1 LKNWKKQKFNQVV
14 KYSRLKFQH
23 PFLFPSSFE
32 RKKLKKVINM
42 VNRKKHNRKYLLSLG
57 QQEHF
62 SRRTSKAI
70 IGVQIFE

>member
-1 LKNWKKQKFNQVV
+1 LKG
-14 KYSRLKFQH
+14 
-23 PFLFPSSFE
+23 
-32 RKKLKKVINM
+32 KKLKKVINM
-42 VNRKKHNRKYLLSLG
+42 VNRKKHNRKYLLSFG